1 MKKLIY
7 IFGLLACLA
16 SCSDDFHLFG
26 GEDGEIQTGEKVAFT
41 TNVPKPVAVTRALNT
56 ELLKGYTT
64 IADDYEISIKMLEG
78 NAQQVGSTAPL
89 YIPESATED
98 ATVTYDSDGTL
109 KLKAGQTP
117 LLWESN
123 TTKYAFE
130 ATAGTTSI
138 ETDQTTPENW
148 LAQDRLHGYAFSPF
162 EPENGEPADRLD
174 APNYHTSKEWY
185 QLNKA
190 WHDAEGLMVDPK
202 DQKASENYKKIP
214 LFLQHERAWITV
226 ILKAGKG
233 VKREAVAALYDED
246 TKTYN
251 PNVNANIFSYHIGEG
266 TPVEI
271 NGSLDNK
278 GPLKGKAQVNYDKD
292 VNGPEESIDNI
303 RFDAIVEPHNYLE
316 KPKDDKIVA
325 INLSNM
331 HFSFFASND
340 KGFNLYSSGDKE
352 NLTGEA
358 KRVAEA
364 YNLTAGKHLTIEAT
378 LSTDRIVFITAWIE
392 DWTEVVT
399 STICDDYG
407 QNGDP
412 TVIKSRAE
420 LLAFLNDKD
429 LNRAGN
435 VAIIAATELDL
446 DKKVTPGE
454 KEGDPAIITDDP
466 WTNHNTG
473 TAEKPFQL
481 NATLNLAGATLKTS
495 GRLVKS
501 ISSTG
506 NLIQGT
512 IVMNNATAL
521 PSAIAETNDGT
532 IDNISVIVGNTSA
545 SATRAGF
552 VEMNHG
558 YILNCSSSL
567 PVIASNESEETF
579 IGGIAAQ
586 SIAPDQNTS
595 PTIDHCTMYAT
606 VKGGENV
613 KGGGIVGL
621 GEGRLTNNTFDY
633 GITLSQTFA
642 NFKNIIHTKDTKDFL
657 NMLTVSG
664 NSWPTLAENPD
675 AGENASNAKYHNVL
689 DCQEELDKLLDP
701 QYNKIDYRYRIAN
714 SFTVMAESWKHA
726 LTTEDITLQGTDCGG
741 NLYCELDGNGKTITL
756 DTNGDTKVNIPI
768 FNADGTKKEDK
779 EYSTAHMLFSNIT
792 GYVHDLTLEVEKPLI
807 ATPALNDQDKKY
819 ISTEAIAALAYA
831 VRQPAT
837 LGTEGPKGNYGV
849 IRNVNVKIAPGAYVQ
864 AANAAGLVCW
874 VHHNGVVDNCNV
886 KGAVLSWTPDNRG
899 TAANDAKR
907 YVGGVV
913 ASAARATIKNCAY
926 YVYSETDNQGWKTLD
941 LAEHSGEYNTYY
953 GGILGGTTVQ
963 GVSPNQEN
971 PQVSIIDCASWYQA
985 TFDDTT
991 DAGLAKKRHHGAI
1004 LGYSYYT
1011 ENNNSSI
1018 GTVAPDA
1025 PIGGCQGNWWQA
1037 DMNGIAPNGVLNGY
1051 TVETTIGKRNAV
1063 MPTEVNF

>member
-26 GEDGEIQTGEKVAFT
+26 GEDGEIQTGEKVMFT
-41 TNVPKPVAVTRALNT
+41 TSVPKPVAVTRALNT

-64 IADDYEISIKMLEG
+64 IADEYELTITMLEG
-78 NAQQVGSTAPL
+78 NNAQVGSAKYVPVSDKEKDVTP
-89 YIPESATED
+89 
-98 ATVTYDSDGTL
+98 VTYDSDGTL
-109 KLKAGQTP
+109 EPKAGAIP
-117 LLWESN
+117 LLWKTN
-123 TTKYAFE
+123 TEKYAFE
-130 ATAGTTSI
+130 ATAGSESVNTN
-138 ETDQTTPENW
+138 QTTPENW

-190 WHDAEGLMVDPK
+190 WHDAEGQML
-202 DQKASENYKKIP
+202 ASDDYKKIP

-251 PNVNANIFSYHIGEG
+251 PNVNANIFSYPVGGG

-271 NGSLDNK
+271 DGSIDNM
-278 GPLKGKAQVNYDKD
+278 GPLKGKKRVYYKSD
-292 VNGPEESIDNI
+292 VNGDEEYIDNMK
-303 RFDAIVEPHNYLE
+303 FDAIVEPHNYLE

-340 KGFNLYSSGDKE
+340 KDFNLYSSGDKE

-420 LLAFLNDKD
+420 LLAFLNDED

-446 DKKVTPGE
+446 DKMVTPGE

-466 WTNHNTG
+466 WKNHNTG

-495 GRLVKS
+495 GRLVES

-532 IDNISVIVGNTSA
+532 IDNISVIVGNAKA

-567 PVIASNESEETF
+567 PVIAGDESSDTF

-606 VKGGENV
+606 VKGGTNV

-633 GITLSQTFA
+633 GITLLQTVA

-657 NMLTVSG
+657 NTLTVSG

-675 AGENASNAKYHNVL
+675 AGENAFNARYHNVL

-714 SFTVMAESWKHA
+714 SFTVMAESWNHA

-741 NLYCELDGNGKTITL
+741 NLHCELDGNGKTISL
-756 DTNGDTKVNIPI
+756 YTNGDTKVSIPTE
-768 FNADGTKKEDK
+768 FNDDRTGKTFVQKE
-779 EYSTAHMLFSNIT
+779 TAHMLFSNIT

-807 ATPALNDQDKKY
+807 ATPTENEQGKY

-837 LGTEGPKGNYGV
+837 LGTEGSKGNYGV
-849 IRNVNVKIAPGAYVQ
+849 IRNVNVKIARDAYVQ

-886 KGAVLSWTPDNRG
+886 KGAILSWAPDNRG
-899 TAANDAKR
+899 GATNDAKR

-913 ASAARATIKNCAY
+913 ATAAKATIKNCAY
-926 YVYSETDNQGWKTLD
+926 YVYSDPEWKTLD
-941 LAEHSGEYNTYY
+941 IAEHSGKDNTFY

-963 GVSPNQEN
+963 GTQSNQET
-971 PQVSIIDCASWYQA
+971 PAVSIIDCASWYQA
-985 TFDDTT
+985 TFNESDTEE
-991 DAGLAKKRHHGAI
+991 LEKKRHHGAI

-1037 DMNGIAPNGVLNGY
+1037 DMNGIAPIGVLNGY

>member
-26 GEDGEIQTGEKVAFT
+26 GEDGEIQTGEKVMFT
-41 TNVPKPVAVTRALNT
+41 TSVPKPVAVTRALNT
-56 ELLKGYTT
+56 ELLSGYKT
-64 IADDYEISIKMLEG
+64 IADEYELTITMMEG
-78 NAQQVGSTAPL
+78 NKTQVGFPAKYVPISDKEVTPVE
-89 YIPESATED
+89 YD
-98 ATVTYDSDGTL
+98 ADGTL
-109 KLKAGQTP
+109 EPKKDESP

-123 TTKYAFE
+123 TTRYAFE

-138 ETDQTTPENW
+138 EIDQTTLEKL

-190 WHDAEGLMVDPK
+190 WHDAEGQML
-202 DQKASENYKKIP
+202 ASDDYKKIP

-278 GPLKGKAQVNYDKD
+278 GPLKGKAQVDYDKD
-292 VNGPEESIDNI
+292 VNGPKESIDNI

-340 KGFNLYSSGDKE
+340 KDFNLYSSGDKE

-378 LSTDRIVFITAWIE
+378 LTTDRIVFITAWIE

-420 LLAFLNDKD
+420 LLAFLNDED

-446 DKKVTPGE
+446 DKMVTPGE
-454 KEGDPAIITDDP
+454 KEGDPAIITPDL
-466 WTNHNTG
+466 WTNHN

-495 GRLVKS
+495 GRLVES

-512 IVMNNATAL
+512 VVMNNTTAL
-521 PSAIAETNDGT
+521 PSAIAKTNDGT

-567 PVIASNESEETF
+567 PVIAGDESSDTF

-606 VKGGENV
+606 VKGGTNV
-613 KGGGIVGL
+613 KGGGIVGK

-633 GITLSQTFA
+633 GITLSQSGE
-642 NFKNIIHTKDTKDFL
+642 NFKNIIHTKAE
-657 NMLTVSG
+657 NSLTASG
-664 NSWPTLAENPD
+664 NSWPTRVENHD

-689 DCQEELDKLLDP
+689 DSQAELETLLTDT
-701 QYNKIDYRYRIAN
+701 YNRIDYKYRIAN
-714 SFTVMAESWKHA
+714 SFTVMAETWDYASA
-726 LTTEDITLQGTDCGG
+726 TEDISTTTNHCAG

-756 DTNGDTKVNIPI
+756 DTDGITKVKIPLT
-768 FNADGTKKEDK
+768 FDAEGKGATFQ

-792 GYVHDLTLEVEKPLI
+792 GYVHDLTLEVNKPLI
-807 ATPALNDQDKKY
+807 ATPALNTESKY
-819 ISTEAIAALAYA
+819 SSTEAIAALAYA

-837 LGTEGPKGNYGV
+837 LGTEGSKGNYGV
-849 IRNVNVKIAPGAYVQ
+849 IRNVNVKIAPDAYVQ

-926 YVYSETDNQGWKTLD
+926 YVYSETENQGWKTLD
-941 LAEHSGEYNTYY
+941 LAEHSGEYNTFY
-953 GGILGGTTVQ
+953 GGILGGTPVQ
-963 GVSPNQEN
+963 GTQSNQET